1 VIQYFSALSNMEESM
16 AATDTSPETTPK
28 PALPRRR
35 GCWLYVRRVL
45 KWSVIGLLLLV
56 VLGVVYQIAATEIDK
71 RTYATPPSQYHT
83 VNGVRM
89 HLHCMG
95 EGSPTIILE
104 AGGYSFSTE
113 WYWIHR
119 QLAKT
124 NRTCAYDRAGA
135 GWSDPSTQSRTAI
148 QIAKEL
154 HDLLLEAKIPG
165 PYVLAGHSF
174 GGILNRVYTS
184 QYPDEVAG
192 IVLVDSAHI
201 RPAAYK
207 DRSEFEEWKRGSDI
221 LQGSLWVLV
230 RTGVMRFIIRN
241 ELEAAGYPPDA
252 VAPLTA
258 LKSTNL
264 SFDTYYTESVPSRW
278 DLTQVWKAAQDLG
291 ARPLIVLWDE
301 RPHLSE
307 RDVEIFKEIREE
319 IAGYST
325 NSVTRFIPGA
335 NHTSIQGNE
344 QYAQQ
349 VSGAILEVVESV
361 RTGKPLAK

>member
-1 VIQYFSALSNMEESM
+1 M
-16 AATDTSPETTPK
+16 AAAITTPETTTNTT
-28 PALPRRR
+28 LPRRR
-35 GCWLYVRRVL
+35 GCLFYVRRVL

-56 VLGVVYQIAATEIDK
+56 IVGVVYQTVATESDK
-71 RTYATPPSQYHT
+71 RTYATPPGQFHT
-83 VNGVRM
+83 VNGLKM
-89 HLHCMG
+89 HLHCLG

-135 GWSDPSTQSRTAI
+135 GWSDPSTEPRTAI
-148 QIAKEL
+148 QITKDL
-154 HDLLLEAKIPG
+154 HGLLQQANIPA
-165 PYVLAGHSF
+165 PYILAGHSF

-207 DRSEFEEWKRGSDI
+207 DRNEFEEWKRGSDI

-230 RTGVMRFIIRN
+230 RTGVMRFIIRS
-241 ELEAAGYPPDA
+241 ELEAAGYPPEA
-252 VAPLTA
+252 VAQLTA

-264 SFDTYYTESVPSRW
+264 SFDTYYAESVPVRW
-278 DLTQVWKAAQDLG
+278 ELTQVWKAAQKLG
-291 ARPLIVLWDE
+291 TRPLIVLWDE
-301 RPHLSE
+301 RSHLSDGE
-307 RDVEIFKEIREE
+307 AKIFREIREE
-319 IAGYST
+319 IASYSS

-349 VSGAILEVVESV
+349 VTTAILEVVDAA
-361 RTGKPLAK
+361 RAGKPLAK